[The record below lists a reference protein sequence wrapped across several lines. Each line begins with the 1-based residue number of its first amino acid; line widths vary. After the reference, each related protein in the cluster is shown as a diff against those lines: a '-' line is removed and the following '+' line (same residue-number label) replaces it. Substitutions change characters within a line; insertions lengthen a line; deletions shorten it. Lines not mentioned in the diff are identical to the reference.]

1 MRIKLL
7 LSFIVLFATGV
18 FAYSPSASA
27 ATLFIAPPSAEV
39 GAGDKLTLDIKID
52 SEGVGLNAAQAV
64 IRFPNDILEATG
76 LDKTGSA
83 FSFWLEE
90 PNFSNADGVISFIGG
105 IPYGVTGGSIQVLKV
120 TFTAKG
126 TGSGSFAVSDA
137 AVAASDGSGTNILS
151 KTVSA
156 SFTVVPKKVVP
167 PIPPAVPPPAEV
179 VPPPVEIVRKPVP
192 TGKLPVK
199 PTLKIQLY
207 PDETRWYNLTS
218 VFNVAWELPL
228 DVTGVTTALNNQPN
242 YVPPKKSEGLFE
254 NKAFPSLS
262 DGVRYLHIH
271 FQNNVG
277 WGTAA
282 HYRLAVD
289 TQPPL
294 PFDVSVIEGESS
306 DSPTPTLQFGT
317 NDALSGLKEYQI
329 RIGDGDLI
337 KIPAADY
344 TGSFTLP
351 LLAPGKRQVTV
362 KAVDN
367 AENGI
372 EDSITLET
380 LPIASP
386 VITFV
391 TQELF
396 SDEQRG
402 LNVKGISLPGA
413 KVFLKLYMEEALI
426 AEDAAVTGDFGNWEF
441 TFDQPLRNGDYRV
454 TAQSQ
459 DTRGALSL
467 VVDSPPIKV
476 KSKPIIQ
483 IGPLQLGRGGAI
495 GLLLFVL
502 FTGFG
507 GGVWFYKKRQKK
519 LALRVSFT
527 EAEIT
532 KMFQLLKAD
541 VERLLKARE
550 TPTTGNDVYAIQ
562 SLRENIEK
570 MEKYIKKGVEK
581 IKK

>member
-7 LSFIVLFATGV
+7 LSFIVLFAIGV
-18 FAYSPSASA
+18 FTHSPAASA
-27 ATLFIAPPSAEV
+27 ATLFIAPPSSEV
-39 GAGDKLTLDIKID
+39 GVGDKLTLDIKID
-52 SEGVGLNAAQAV
+52 SEGVGINAAQAV
-64 IRFPNDILEATG
+64 IRFPKDIFEAVS

-83 FSFWLEE
+83 LSFWLEE
-90 PNFSNADGVISFIGG
+90 PNFSNADGIISFIGG
-105 IPYGVTGGSIQVLKV
+105 IPYGVTGGSIQVLKI

-126 TGSGSFAVSDA
+126 TGSGTFGVSDA
-137 AVAASDGSGTNILS
+137 AVTASDGSGTNVLS
-151 KTVSA
+151 KTVDA
-156 SFTVVPKKVVP
+156 SFAVVPKK
-167 PIPPAVPPPAEV
+167 AVPPTPVPAPAEV
-179 VPPPVEIVRKPVP
+179 IPPPVEIVRKPVP

-199 PTLKIQLY
+199 PALKIQLY

-218 VFNVAWELPL
+218 VFSVEWSLPL
-228 DVTGVTTALNNQPN
+228 DVTGIRTALNNQPN
-242 YVPPKKSEGLFE
+242 YVPPQKSEGLFDS
-254 NKAFPSLS
+254 KAFPILS
-262 DGVRYLHIH
+262 DGAQYLHVR
-271 FQNNVG
+271 FQNDVG
-277 WGTAA
+277 WGPSV

-294 PFDVSVIEGESS
+294 GFDVSVIEGETS
-306 DSPTPTLQFGT
+306 DSPIPTLQFGT

-372 EDSITLET
+372 EDSITIET

-396 SDEQRG
+396 SEETRG
-402 LNVKGISLPGA
+402 LNVKGTSLPDI
-413 KVFLKLYMEEALI
+413 KILFQLYAGEALI
-426 AEDAAVTGDFGNWEF
+426 AEGATSSDEMGNWEF
-441 TFDQPLRNGDYRV
+441 TFDQPLRNGDYMV
-454 TAQSQ
+454 TAQSR

-507 GGVWFYKKRQKK
+507 GGVWFYRKWQKK

-532 KMFQLLKAD
+532 KMFQLLRAD

-550 TPTTGNDVYAIQ
+550 TPTVGNDIYAIQ
-562 SLRENIEK
+562 SLQENIEK

>member
-18 FAYSPSASA
+18 FAYSPAASA
-27 ATLFIAPPSAEV
+27 ATLFISPPSAEV
-39 GAGDKLTLDIKID
+39 GTGDKLTLDIKID

-126 TGSGSFAVSDA
+126 TGSGSLTVSDA
-137 AVAASDGSGTNILS
+137 AVTASDGSGTNILS

-156 SFTVVPKKVVP
+156 SFMVVPKKVVP
-167 PIPPAVPPPAEV
+167 PTPVPAPVEV

-199 PTLKIQLY
+199 PALNIQLY

-228 DVTGVTTALNNQPN
+228 DVTGITTALNNQPN

-254 NKAFPSLS
+254 NKAFPSLA
-262 DGVRYLHIH
+262 DGVQYLHVH

-277 WGTAA
+277 WGPAA

-294 PFDVSVIEGESS
+294 PFDISAIEGESS

-329 RIGDGDLI
+329 RIGDGELI
-337 KIPAADY
+337 KVSAADY
-344 TGSFTLP
+344 TGTYALP
-351 LLAPGKRQVTV
+351 ILTPGKRQVIV

-372 EDSITLET
+372 EDSITIET

-386 VITFV
+386 IITFV

-396 SDEQRG
+396 SEETRG
-402 LNVKGISLPGA
+402 LNVKGTSLPDI
-413 KVFLKLYMEEALI
+413 KILFQLYTGEALI
-426 AEDAAVTGDFGNWEF
+426 AEGATSGDEMGNWEF
-441 TFDQPLRNGDYRV
+441 TFDQPLRNGDYKV
-454 TAQSQ
+454 TAQSR
-459 DTRGALSL
+459 DARGALSL
-467 VVDSPPIKV
+467 VVDSPSIKV

-502 FTGFG
+502 LAGFG

-519 LALRVSFT
+519 LALRVSFA

-532 KMFQLLKAD
+532 KIFQLLKAD
-541 VERLLKARE
+541 AERLLKARE
-550 TPTTGNDVYAIQ
+550 TPTAGNDVYAIQ
-562 SLRENIEK
+562 RLQENIQK
-570 MEKYIKKGVEK
+570 MENYIKKGVEK

>member
-18 FAYSPSASA
+18 FAYSPAASA
-27 ATLFIAPPSAEV
+27 ATLFISPPSAEV
-39 GAGDKLTLDIKID
+39 GTGDKLTLDIKID

-126 TGSGSFAVSDA
+126 TGSGSLTVSDA
-137 AVAASDGSGTNILS
+137 AVTASDGSGTNILS

-156 SFTVVPKKVVP
+156 SFMVVPKKVVP
-167 PIPPAVPPPAEV
+167 PTPVPAPVEV

-199 PTLKIQLY
+199 PALNIQLY

-228 DVTGVTTALNNQPN
+228 DVTGITTALNNQPN

-254 NKAFPSLS
+254 NKAFPSLA
-262 DGVRYLHIH
+262 DGVQYLHVH

-277 WGTAA
+277 WGPAA

-294 PFDVSVIEGESS
+294 PFDISVIEGESS

-329 RIGDGDLI
+329 RIGDGELI
-337 KIPAADY
+337 KVSAADY
-344 TGSFTLP
+344 TGIYALP
-351 LLAPGKRQVTV
+351 ILTPGKRQVIV

-372 EDSITLET
+372 EDSITIET

-386 VITFV
+386 IITFV

-396 SDEQRG
+396 SEETRG
-402 LNVKGISLPGA
+402 LNVKGTSLPDI
-413 KVFLKLYMEEALI
+413 KILFQLYTGEALI
-426 AEDAAVTGDFGNWEF
+426 AEGATSGDEMGNWEF
-441 TFDQPLRNGDYRV
+441 TFDQPLRNGDYKV
-454 TAQSQ
+454 TAQSR
-459 DTRGALSL
+459 DARGALSL
-467 VVDSPPIKV
+467 VVDSPSIKV

-502 FTGFG
+502 LAGFG

-519 LALRVSFT
+519 LALRVSFA

-532 KMFQLLKAD
+532 KIFQLLKAD
-541 VERLLKARE
+541 AERLLKARE
-550 TPTTGNDVYAIQ
+550 TPTAGNDVYAIQ
-562 SLRENIEK
+562 RLQENIQK
-570 MEKYIKKGVEK
+570 MENYIKKGVEK

>member
-18 FAYSPSASA
+18 FAYSPAASA
-27 ATLFIAPPSAEV
+27 ATLFISPPSAEV
-39 GAGDKLTLDIKID
+39 GTGDKLTLDIKID

-126 TGSGSFAVSDA
+126 TGSGSLTVSDA
-137 AVAASDGSGTNILS
+137 AVTASDGSGTNILS

-167 PIPPAVPPPAEV
+167 PTPVPAPVEV

-199 PTLKIQLY
+199 PALNIQLY

-228 DVTGVTTALNNQPN
+228 DVTGITTALNNQPN

-254 NKAFPSLS
+254 NKAFPSLA
-262 DGVRYLHIH
+262 DGVQYLHVH

-277 WGTAA
+277 WGPAA

-294 PFDVSVIEGESS
+294 PFDISAIEGESS

-329 RIGDGDLI
+329 RIGDGELI
-337 KIPAADY
+337 KVSAADY
-344 TGSFTLP
+344 TGIYALP
-351 LLAPGKRQVTV
+351 ILTPGKRQVIV

-372 EDSITLET
+372 EDSITIET

-386 VITFV
+386 IITFV

-396 SDEQRG
+396 SEETRG
-402 LNVKGISLPGA
+402 LNVKGTSLPDI
-413 KVFLKLYMEEALI
+413 KILFQLYTGEALI
-426 AEDAAVTGDFGNWEF
+426 AEGATSGDEMGNWEF
-441 TFDQPLRNGDYRV
+441 TFDQPLRNGDYKV
-454 TAQSQ
+454 TAQSR
-459 DTRGALSL
+459 DARGALSL
-467 VVDSPPIKV
+467 VVDSPSIKV

-502 FTGFG
+502 LAGFG

-519 LALRVSFT
+519 LALRVSFA

-532 KMFQLLKAD
+532 KIFQLLKAD
-541 VERLLKARE
+541 AERLLKARE
-550 TPTTGNDVYAIQ
+550 TPTAGNDVYAIQ
-562 SLRENIEK
+562 RLQENIQK
-570 MEKYIKKGVEK
+570 MENYIKKGVEK

>member
-18 FAYSPSASA
+18 FAYSPAASA
-27 ATLFIAPPSAEV
+27 ATLFISPPSVEV
-39 GAGDKLTLDIKID
+39 GTGDKLTLDIKID

-126 TGSGSFAVSDA
+126 TGSGSLTVSDA
-137 AVAASDGSGTNILS
+137 AVTASDGSGTNILS

-156 SFTVVPKKVVP
+156 SFMVVPKKVVP
-167 PIPPAVPPPAEV
+167 PTPVPAPVEV

-199 PTLKIQLY
+199 PALNIQLY

-228 DVTGVTTALNNQPN
+228 DVTGITTALNNQPN

-254 NKAFPSLS
+254 NKAFPSLA
-262 DGVRYLHIH
+262 DGVQYLHVH

-277 WGTAA
+277 WGPAA

-294 PFDVSVIEGESS
+294 PFDISAIEGESS

-329 RIGDGDLI
+329 RIGDGELI
-337 KIPAADY
+337 KVSAADY
-344 TGSFTLP
+344 TGTYALP
-351 LLAPGKRQVTV
+351 ILTPGKRQVIV

-372 EDSITLET
+372 EDSITIET

-386 VITFV
+386 IITFV

-396 SDEQRG
+396 SEETRG
-402 LNVKGISLPGA
+402 LNVKGTSLPDI
-413 KVFLKLYMEEALI
+413 KILFQLYTGEALI
-426 AEDAAVTGDFGNWEF
+426 AEGATSGDEMGNWEF
-441 TFDQPLRNGDYRV
+441 TFDQPLRNGDYKV
-454 TAQSQ
+454 TAQSR
-459 DTRGALSL
+459 DARGALSL
-467 VVDSPPIKV
+467 VVDSPSIKV

-502 FTGFG
+502 LAGFG

-519 LALRVSFT
+519 LALRVSFA

-532 KMFQLLKAD
+532 KIFQLLKAD
-541 VERLLKARE
+541 AERLLKARE
-550 TPTTGNDVYAIQ
+550 TPTAGNDVYAIQ
-562 SLRENIEK
+562 RLQENIQK
-570 MEKYIKKGVEK
+570 MENYIKKGVEK

>member
-18 FAYSPSASA
+18 FAYSPAASA
-27 ATLFIAPPSAEV
+27 ATLFISPPSAEV
-39 GAGDKLTLDIKID
+39 GTGDKLTLDIKID

-126 TGSGSFAVSDA
+126 TGSGSLTVSDA
-137 AVAASDGSGTNILS
+137 AVTASDGSGTNILS

-156 SFTVVPKKVVP
+156 SFMVVPKKVVP
-167 PIPPAVPPPAEV
+167 PTPVPAPVEV

-199 PTLKIQLY
+199 PALNIQLY

-228 DVTGVTTALNNQPN
+228 DVTGITTALNNQPN

-254 NKAFPSLS
+254 NKAFPSLA
-262 DGVRYLHIH
+262 DGVQYLHVH

-277 WGTAA
+277 WGPAA

-294 PFDVSVIEGESS
+294 PFDISAIEGESS

-329 RIGDGDLI
+329 RIGDGELI
-337 KIPAADY
+337 KVSAADY
-344 TGSFTLP
+344 TGIYALP
-351 LLAPGKRQVTV
+351 ILTPGKRQVIV

-372 EDSITLET
+372 EDSITIET

-386 VITFV
+386 IITFV

-396 SDEQRG
+396 SEETRG
-402 LNVKGISLPGA
+402 LNVKGTSLPDI
-413 KVFLKLYMEEALI
+413 KILFQLYTGEALI
-426 AEDAAVTGDFGNWEF
+426 AEGATSSDEMGNWEF
-441 TFDQPLRNGDYRV
+441 TFDQPLRNGDYKV
-454 TAQSQ
+454 TAQSR
-459 DTRGALSL
+459 DARGALSL
-467 VVDSPPIKV
+467 VVDSPSIKV

-502 FTGFG
+502 LAGFG

-519 LALRVSFT
+519 LALRVSFA

-532 KMFQLLKAD
+532 KIFQLLKAD
-541 VERLLKARE
+541 AERLLKARE
-550 TPTTGNDVYAIQ
+550 TPTAGNDVYAIQ
-562 SLRENIEK
+562 RLQENIQK
-570 MEKYIKKGVEK
+570 MENYIKKGVEK

>member
-7 LSFIVLFATGV
+7 LSFIVLFATGG
-18 FAYSPSASA
+18 FAYSPAASA
-27 ATLFIAPPSAEV
+27 ATLFISPPSVEV
-39 GAGDKLTLDIKID
+39 GTGDKLTLDIKID

-126 TGSGSFAVSDA
+126 TGSGSLTVSDA
-137 AVAASDGSGTNILS
+137 AVTASDGSGTNILS

-156 SFTVVPKKVVP
+156 SFMVVPKKVVP
-167 PIPPAVPPPAEV
+167 PTPVPAPVEV

-199 PTLKIQLY
+199 PALKIQLY

-228 DVTGVTTALNNQPN
+228 DVTGITTALNNQPN

-254 NKAFPSLS
+254 KKAFPSLA
-262 DGVRYLHIH
+262 DGVQYLHVH

-277 WGTAA
+277 WGPAA

-294 PFDVSVIEGESS
+294 PFDISAIEGESS

-329 RIGDGDLI
+329 RIGDGELI
-337 KIPAADY
+337 KVSAADY
-344 TGSFTLP
+344 TGTYALP
-351 LLAPGKRQVTV
+351 ILTPGKRQVIV

-372 EDSITLET
+372 EDSITIET

-386 VITFV
+386 IITFV

-396 SDEQRG
+396 SEETRG
-402 LNVKGISLPGA
+402 LNVKGTSLPDI
-413 KVFLKLYMEEALI
+413 KILFQLYTGEALI
-426 AEDAAVTGDFGNWEF
+426 AEGATSGDEMGNWEF
-441 TFDQPLRNGDYRV
+441 TFDQPLRNGDYKV
-454 TAQSQ
+454 TAQSR
-459 DTRGALSL
+459 DARGALSL
-467 VVDSPPIKV
+467 VVDSPSIKV

-502 FTGFG
+502 LAGFG

-519 LALRVSFT
+519 LALRVSFA

-532 KMFQLLKAD
+532 KIFQLLKAD
-541 VERLLKARE
+541 AERLLKARE
-550 TPTTGNDVYAIQ
+550 TPTAGNDVYAIQ
-562 SLRENIEK
+562 RLQENIQK
-570 MEKYIKKGVEK
+570 MENYIKKGVEK

>member
-18 FAYSPSASA
+18 FAYSPAASA
-27 ATLFIAPPSAEV
+27 ATLFISPPSAEV
-39 GAGDKLTLDIKID
+39 GTGDKLTLDIKID

-126 TGSGSFAVSDA
+126 TGSGSLTVSDA
-137 AVAASDGSGTNILS
+137 AVTASDGSGTNILS

-167 PIPPAVPPPAEV
+167 PTPVPAPVEV

-199 PTLKIQLY
+199 PALKIQLY

-254 NKAFPSLS
+254 NKAFPSLA
-262 DGVRYLHIH
+262 DGVQYLHVH

-277 WGTAA
+277 WGPAA

-294 PFDVSVIEGESS
+294 PFDISAIEGESS

-329 RIGDGDLI
+329 RIGDGELI
-337 KIPAADY
+337 KVSAADY
-344 TGSFTLP
+344 TGTYALP
-351 LLAPGKRQVTV
+351 ILTPGKRQVIV

-372 EDSITLET
+372 EDSITIET

-396 SDEQRG
+396 SEETRG
-402 LNVKGISLPGA
+402 LNVKGTSLPDI
-413 KVFLKLYMEEALI
+413 KILFQLYTGEALI
-426 AEDAAVTGDFGNWEF
+426 AEGATSSDEMGNWEF
-441 TFDQPLRNGDYRV
+441 TFDQPLRNGDYKV
-454 TAQSQ
+454 TAQSR
-459 DTRGALSL
+459 DARGALSL
-467 VVDSPPIKV
+467 VVDSPSIKV

-502 FTGFG
+502 LAGFG

-519 LALRVSFT
+519 LALRVSFA

-532 KMFQLLKAD
+532 KIFQLLKAD
-541 VERLLKARE
+541 AERLLKARE
-550 TPTTGNDVYAIQ
+550 TPTAGNDVYAIQ
-562 SLRENIEK
+562 RLQENIQK
-570 MEKYIKKGVEK
+570 MENYIKKGVEK

>member
-7 LSFIVLFATGV
+7 LSFIVLLAIGV
-18 FAYSPSASA
+18 FAYSPAASA

-39 GAGDKLTLDIKID
+39 GVGEKLTLDVKID

-64 IRFPNDILEATG
+64 VRFPKDILEAVS

-90 PNFSNADGVISFIGG
+90 PTFSNTDGVISFIGG
-105 IPYGVTGGSIQVLKV
+105 IPYGVTGGSIQVLKI

-126 TGSGSFAVSDA
+126 TGSGSFTISDA
-137 AVAASDGSGTNILS
+137 AVTASDGSGTNILS

-167 PIPPAVPPPAEV
+167 PAPAVPPPPEV

-199 PTLKIQLY
+199 PELKIQLY
-207 PDETRWYNLTS
+207 PDESRWYNLTS

-254 NKAFPSLS
+254 NKAFPSLA
-262 DGVRYLHIH
+262 DGVQYLHVH

-277 WGTAA
+277 WGPAA

-294 PFDVSVIEGESS
+294 PFDISVIEGESS

-329 RIGDGDLI
+329 RIGDGELI
-337 KIPAADY
+337 KVPAADFTGTY
-344 TGSFTLP
+344 TMP
-351 LLAPGKRQVTV
+351 LLTPGKRQVIV

-372 EDSITLET
+372 EDSITIET

-396 SDEQRG
+396 AEEQRG
-402 LNVKGISLPGA
+402 LNVKGTSLPDI
-413 KVFLKLYMEEALI
+413 KILLQLYTGEALI
-426 AEDAAVTGDFGNWEF
+426 AEGATVSDEMGNWEF
-441 TFDQPLRNGDYRV
+441 TFDQPLRNGDYMV
-454 TAQSQ
+454 TAQGR
-459 DTRGALSL
+459 DARGALSL
-467 VVDSPPIKV
+467 IVDSPSIKV

-483 IGPLQLGRGGAI
+483 IGPLQLGKVGAI
-495 GLLLFVL
+495 VFLLFVL
-502 FTGFG
+502 FAGFG
-507 GGVWFYKKRQKK
+507 GGVWFYRRWQEK

-527 EAEIT
+527 EAEIS
-532 KMFQLLKAD
+532 KMFQLLRAD
-541 VERLLKARE
+541 VERILKARE
-550 TPTTGNDVYAIQ
+550 TETPGNDIYAIQ
-562 SLRENIEK
+562 SLKENIEK
-570 MEKYIKKGVEK
+570 MEKYIKKGVQK

>member
-18 FAYSPSASA
+18 FAYSPAASA
-27 ATLFIAPPSAEV
+27 ATLFISPPSAEV
-39 GAGDKLTLDIKID
+39 GTGDKLTLDIKID

-126 TGSGSFAVSDA
+126 TGSGSLTVSDA
-137 AVAASDGSGTNILS
+137 AVTASDGSGTNILS

-156 SFTVVPKKVVP
+156 SFMVVPKKVVP
-167 PIPPAVPPPAEV
+167 PTPVPAPVEV

-199 PTLKIQLY
+199 PALNIQLY

-254 NKAFPSLS
+254 NKAFPSLA
-262 DGVRYLHIH
+262 DGVQYLHVH

-277 WGTAA
+277 WGPAA

-294 PFDVSVIEGESS
+294 PFDISAIEGESS

-329 RIGDGDLI
+329 RIGDGELI
-337 KIPAADY
+337 KVSAADY
-344 TGSFTLP
+344 TGTYALP
-351 LLAPGKRQVTV
+351 ILTPGKRQVIV

-372 EDSITLET
+372 EDSITIET

-386 VITFV
+386 IITFV

-396 SDEQRG
+396 SEETRG
-402 LNVKGISLPGA
+402 LNVKGTSLPDI
-413 KVFLKLYMEEALI
+413 KILFQLYTGEALI
-426 AEDAAVTGDFGNWEF
+426 AEGATSGDEMGNWEF
-441 TFDQPLRNGDYRV
+441 TFDQPLRNGDYKV
-454 TAQSQ
+454 TAQSR
-459 DTRGALSL
+459 DARGALSL
-467 VVDSPPIKV
+467 VVDSPSIKV

-502 FTGFG
+502 LAGFG

-519 LALRVSFT
+519 LALRVSFA

-532 KMFQLLKAD
+532 KIFQLLKAD
-541 VERLLKARE
+541 AERLLKARE
-550 TPTTGNDVYAIQ
+550 TPTAGNDVYAIQ
-562 SLRENIEK
+562 RLQENIQK
-570 MEKYIKKGVEK
+570 MENYIKKGVEK

>member
-18 FAYSPSASA
+18 FAYSPAASA
-27 ATLFIAPPSAEV
+27 ATLFISPPSAEV
-39 GAGDKLTLDIKID
+39 GTGDKLTLDIKID

-126 TGSGSFAVSDA
+126 TGSGSLTVSDA
-137 AVAASDGSGTNILS
+137 AVTASDGSGTNILS

-167 PIPPAVPPPAEV
+167 PTPVPAPVEV

-199 PTLKIQLY
+199 PALNIQLY

-254 NKAFPSLS
+254 NKAFPSLA
-262 DGVRYLHIH
+262 DGVQYLHVH

-277 WGTAA
+277 WGPAA

-294 PFDVSVIEGESS
+294 PFDISAIEGESS

-329 RIGDGDLI
+329 RIGDGELI
-337 KIPAADY
+337 KVSAADY
-344 TGSFTLP
+344 TGTYALP
-351 LLAPGKRQVTV
+351 ILTPGKRQVIV

-372 EDSITLET
+372 EDSITIET

-386 VITFV
+386 IITFV

-396 SDEQRG
+396 SEETRG
-402 LNVKGISLPGA
+402 LNVKGTSLPDI
-413 KVFLKLYMEEALI
+413 KILFQLYTGEALI
-426 AEDAAVTGDFGNWEF
+426 AEGATSGDEMGNWEF
-441 TFDQPLRNGDYRV
+441 TFDQPLRNGDYKV
-454 TAQSQ
+454 TAQSR
-459 DTRGALSL
+459 DARGALSL
-467 VVDSPPIKV
+467 VVDSPSIKV

-502 FTGFG
+502 LAGFG

-519 LALRVSFT
+519 LALRVSFA

-532 KMFQLLKAD
+532 KIFQLLKAD
-541 VERLLKARE
+541 AERLLKARE
-550 TPTTGNDVYAIQ
+550 TPTAGNDVYAIQ
-562 SLRENIEK
+562 RLQENIQK
-570 MEKYIKKGVEK
+570 MENYIKKGVEK

>member
-18 FAYSPSASA
+18 FAYSPAASA
-27 ATLFIAPPSAEV
+27 ATLFISPPSVEV
-39 GAGDKLTLDIKID
+39 GTGDKLTLDIKID

-126 TGSGSFAVSDA
+126 TGSGSLTVSDA
-137 AVAASDGSGTNILS
+137 AVTASDGSGTNILS

-156 SFTVVPKKVVP
+156 SFMVVPKKVVP
-167 PIPPAVPPPAEV
+167 PTPVPAPVEV

-199 PTLKIQLY
+199 PALNIQLY

-228 DVTGVTTALNNQPN
+228 DVTGITTALNNQPN

-254 NKAFPSLS
+254 NKAFPSLA
-262 DGVRYLHIH
+262 DGVQYLHVH

-277 WGTAA
+277 WGPAA

-294 PFDVSVIEGESS
+294 PFDISAIEGESS

-329 RIGDGDLI
+329 RIGDGELI
-337 KIPAADY
+337 KVSAADY
-344 TGSFTLP
+344 TGIYALP
-351 LLAPGKRQVTV
+351 ILTPGKRQVIV

-372 EDSITLET
+372 EDSITIET

-386 VITFV
+386 IITFV

-396 SDEQRG
+396 SEETRG
-402 LNVKGISLPGA
+402 LNVKGTSLPDI
-413 KVFLKLYMEEALI
+413 KILFQLYTGEALI
-426 AEDAAVTGDFGNWEF
+426 AEGATSSDEMGNWEF
-441 TFDQPLRNGDYRV
+441 TFDQPLRNGDYKV
-454 TAQSQ
+454 TAQSR
-459 DTRGALSL
+459 DARGALSL
-467 VVDSPPIKV
+467 VVDSPSIKV

-502 FTGFG
+502 LAGFG

-519 LALRVSFT
+519 LALRVSFA

-532 KMFQLLKAD
+532 KIFQLLKAD
-541 VERLLKARE
+541 AERLLKARE
-550 TPTTGNDVYAIQ
+550 TPTAGNDVYAIQ
-562 SLRENIEK
+562 RLQENIQK
-570 MEKYIKKGVEK
+570 MENYIKKGVEK

>member
-18 FAYSPSASA
+18 FAYSPAASA
-27 ATLFIAPPSAEV
+27 ATLFISPPSAEV
-39 GAGDKLTLDIKID
+39 GTGDKLTLDIKID

-126 TGSGSFAVSDA
+126 TGSGSLTVSDA
-137 AVAASDGSGTNILS
+137 AVTASDGSGTNILS

-156 SFTVVPKKVVP
+156 SFMVVPKKVVP
-167 PIPPAVPPPAEV
+167 PTPVPAPVEV

-199 PTLKIQLY
+199 PALNIQLY

-228 DVTGVTTALNNQPN
+228 DVTGITTALNNQPN

-254 NKAFPSLS
+254 NKAFPSLA
-262 DGVRYLHIH
+262 DGVQYLHVH

-277 WGTAA
+277 WGPAA

-294 PFDVSVIEGESS
+294 PFDISVIEGESS

-329 RIGDGDLI
+329 RIGDGELI
-337 KIPAADY
+337 KVSAADY
-344 TGSFTLP
+344 TGTYALP
-351 LLAPGKRQVTV
+351 ILTPGKRQVIV

-372 EDSITLET
+372 EDSITIET

-396 SDEQRG
+396 SEETRG
-402 LNVKGISLPGA
+402 LNVKGTSLPDI
-413 KVFLKLYMEEALI
+413 KILFQLYTGEALI
-426 AEDAAVTGDFGNWEF
+426 AEGATSGDEMGNWEF
-441 TFDQPLRNGDYRV
+441 TFDQPLRNGDYKV
-454 TAQSQ
+454 TAQSR
-459 DTRGALSL
+459 DARGALSL
-467 VVDSPPIKV
+467 VVDSPSIKV

-502 FTGFG
+502 LAGFG

-519 LALRVSFT
+519 LALRVSFA

-532 KMFQLLKAD
+532 KIFQLLKAD
-541 VERLLKARE
+541 AERLLKARE
-550 TPTTGNDVYAIQ
+550 TPTAGNDVYAIQ
-562 SLRENIEK
+562 RLQENIQK
-570 MEKYIKKGVEK
+570 MENYIKKGVEK

>member
-18 FAYSPSASA
+18 FAYSPAASA
-27 ATLFIAPPSAEV
+27 ATLFISPPSVEV
-39 GAGDKLTLDIKID
+39 GTGDKLTLDIKID

-126 TGSGSFAVSDA
+126 TGSGSLTVSDA

-167 PIPPAVPPPAEV
+167 PTPVPAPVEV

-199 PTLKIQLY
+199 PALKIQLY

-228 DVTGVTTALNNQPN
+228 DVTGITTALNNQPN

-254 NKAFPSLS
+254 ISA
-262 DGVRYLHIH
+262 
-271 FQNNVG
+271 
-277 WGTAA
+277 
-282 HYRLAVD
+282 
-289 TQPPL
+289 
-294 PFDVSVIEGESS
+294 IEGESS

-329 RIGDGDLI
+329 RIGDGELI
-337 KIPAADY
+337 KVSAADY
-344 TGSFTLP
+344 TGIYALP
-351 LLAPGKRQVTV
+351 ILTPGKRQVIV

-372 EDSITLET
+372 EDSITIET

-396 SDEQRG
+396 SEETRG
-402 LNVKGISLPGA
+402 LNVKGTSLPDI
-413 KVFLKLYMEEALI
+413 KILFQLYAGEALI
-426 AEDAAVTGDFGNWEF
+426 AEGATSGDEMGNWEF
-441 TFDQPLRNGDYRV
+441 TFDQPLRNGDYKV
-454 TAQSQ
+454 TAQSL
-459 DTRGALSL
+459 DARGALSL
-467 VVDSPPIKV
+467 AVDSPSIKV

-502 FTGFG
+502 LAGFG

-519 LALRVSFT
+519 LALRVSFA

-532 KMFQLLKAD
+532 KIFQLLKAD
-541 VERLLKARE
+541 AERLLKARE
-550 TPTTGNDVYAIQ
+550 TPTAGNDVYAIQ
-562 SLRENIEK
+562 RLQENIQK
-570 MEKYIKKGVEK
+570 MENYIKKVVEK

>member
-18 FAYSPSASA
+18 FAYSPAASA
-27 ATLFIAPPSAEV
+27 ATLFISPPSAEV
-39 GAGDKLTLDIKID
+39 GTGDKLTLDIKID

-126 TGSGSFAVSDA
+126 TGSGSLTVSDA
-137 AVAASDGSGTNILS
+137 AVTASDGSGTNILS

-156 SFTVVPKKVVP
+156 SFMVVPKKVVP
-167 PIPPAVPPPAEV
+167 PTPVPAPVEV

-199 PTLKIQLY
+199 PALNIQLY

-228 DVTGVTTALNNQPN
+228 DVTGITTALNNQPN

-254 NKAFPSLS
+254 NKAFPSLA
-262 DGVRYLHIH
+262 DGVQYLHVH

-277 WGTAA
+277 WGPAA

-294 PFDVSVIEGESS
+294 PFDISAIEGESS

-329 RIGDGDLI
+329 RIGDGELI
-337 KIPAADY
+337 KVSAADY
-344 TGSFTLP
+344 TGIYALP
-351 LLAPGKRQVTV
+351 ILTPGKRQVIV

-372 EDSITLET
+372 EDSITIET

-386 VITFV
+386 IITFV

-396 SDEQRG
+396 SEETRG
-402 LNVKGISLPGA
+402 LNVKGTSLPDI
-413 KVFLKLYMEEALI
+413 KILFQLYTGEALI
-426 AEDAAVTGDFGNWEF
+426 AEGATSGDEMGNWEF
-441 TFDQPLRNGDYRV
+441 TFDQPLRNGDYKV
-454 TAQSQ
+454 TAQSR
-459 DTRGALSL
+459 DARGALSL
-467 VVDSPPIKV
+467 VVDSPSIKV

-502 FTGFG
+502 LAGFG

-519 LALRVSFT
+519 LALRVSFA

-532 KMFQLLKAD
+532 KIFQLLKAD
-541 VERLLKARE
+541 AERLLKARE
-550 TPTTGNDVYAIQ
+550 TPTAGNDVYAIQ
-562 SLRENIEK
+562 RLQENIQK
-570 MEKYIKKGVEK
+570 MENYIKKGVEK

>member
-18 FAYSPSASA
+18 FAYSPAASA
-27 ATLFIAPPSAEV
+27 ATLFISPPSVEV
-39 GAGDKLTLDIKID
+39 GTGDKLTLDIKID

-126 TGSGSFAVSDA
+126 TGSGSLTVSDA
-137 AVAASDGSGTNILS
+137 AVTASDGSGTNILS

-156 SFTVVPKKVVP
+156 SFMVVPKKVVP
-167 PIPPAVPPPAEV
+167 PTPVPAPVEV

-199 PTLKIQLY
+199 PALNIQLY

-228 DVTGVTTALNNQPN
+228 DVTGITTALNNQPN

-254 NKAFPSLS
+254 NKAFPSLA
-262 DGVRYLHIH
+262 DGVQYLHVH

-277 WGTAA
+277 WGPAA

-294 PFDVSVIEGESS
+294 PFDISAIEGESS

-329 RIGDGDLI
+329 RIGDGELI
-337 KIPAADY
+337 KVSAADY
-344 TGSFTLP
+344 TGIYALP
-351 LLAPGKRQVTV
+351 ILTPGKRQVIV

-372 EDSITLET
+372 EDSITIET

-386 VITFV
+386 IITFV

-396 SDEQRG
+396 SEETRG
-402 LNVKGISLPGA
+402 LNVKGTSLPDI
-413 KVFLKLYMEEALI
+413 KILFQLYTGEALI
-426 AEDAAVTGDFGNWEF
+426 AEGATSGDEMGNWEF
-441 TFDQPLRNGDYRV
+441 TFDQPLRNGDYKV
-454 TAQSQ
+454 TAQSR
-459 DTRGALSL
+459 DARGALSL
-467 VVDSPPIKV
+467 VVDSPSIKV

-502 FTGFG
+502 LAGFG

-519 LALRVSFT
+519 LALRVSFA

-532 KMFQLLKAD
+532 KIFQLLKAD
-541 VERLLKARE
+541 AERLLKARE
-550 TPTTGNDVYAIQ
+550 TPTAGNDVYAIQ
-562 SLRENIEK
+562 RLQENIQK
-570 MEKYIKKGVEK
+570 MENYIKKGVEK

>member
-18 FAYSPSASA
+18 FAYSPAASA
-27 ATLFIAPPSAEV
+27 ATLFISPPSAEV
-39 GAGDKLTLDIKID
+39 GTGDKLTLDIKID

-126 TGSGSFAVSDA
+126 TGSGSLTVSDA
-137 AVAASDGSGTNILS
+137 AVTASDGSGTNILS

-167 PIPPAVPPPAEV
+167 PTPVPAPVEV

-199 PTLKIQLY
+199 PALNIQLY

-228 DVTGVTTALNNQPN
+228 DVTGITTALNNQPN

-254 NKAFPSLS
+254 NKAFPSLA
-262 DGVRYLHIH
+262 DGVQYLHVH

-277 WGTAA
+277 WGQAA

-294 PFDVSVIEGESS
+294 PFDISVIEGESS

-329 RIGDGDLI
+329 RIGDGELI
-337 KIPAADY
+337 KVSAADY
-344 TGSFTLP
+344 TGTYALP
-351 LLAPGKRQVTV
+351 ILTPGKRQVIV

-372 EDSITLET
+372 EDSITIET

-396 SDEQRG
+396 SEETRG
-402 LNVKGISLPGA
+402 LNVKGTSLPDI
-413 KVFLKLYMEEALI
+413 KILFQLYTGEALI
-426 AEDAAVTGDFGNWEF
+426 AEGATGSDEMGNWEF
-441 TFDQPLRNGDYRV
+441 TFDQPLRNGDYKV
-454 TAQSQ
+454 TAQSR
-459 DTRGALSL
+459 DARGALSL
-467 VVDSPPIKV
+467 VVDSPSIKV

-502 FTGFG
+502 LAGFG

-519 LALRVSFT
+519 LALRVSFA

-532 KMFQLLKAD
+532 KIFQLLKAD
-541 VERLLKARE
+541 AERLLKARE
-550 TPTTGNDVYAIQ
+550 TPTAGNDVYAIQ
-562 SLRENIEK
+562 RLQENIQK
-570 MEKYIKKGVEK
+570 MENYIKKGVEK

>member
-18 FAYSPSASA
+18 FAYSPAASA
-27 ATLFIAPPSAEV
+27 ATLFISPPSAEV
-39 GAGDKLTLDIKID
+39 GTGDKLTLDIKID

-126 TGSGSFAVSDA
+126 TGSGSLTVSDA
-137 AVAASDGSGTNILS
+137 AVTASDGSGTNILS

-156 SFTVVPKKVVP
+156 SFMVVPKKVVP
-167 PIPPAVPPPAEV
+167 PTPVPAPVEV

-199 PTLKIQLY
+199 PALNIQLY

-228 DVTGVTTALNNQPN
+228 DVTGITTALNNQPN

-254 NKAFPSLS
+254 NKAFPSLA
-262 DGVRYLHIH
+262 DGVQYLHVH

-277 WGTAA
+277 WGPAA

-294 PFDVSVIEGESS
+294 PFDISAIEGESS

-329 RIGDGDLI
+329 RIGDGELI
-337 KIPAADY
+337 KVSAADY
-344 TGSFTLP
+344 TGIYALP
-351 LLAPGKRQVTV
+351 ILTPGKRQVIV

-372 EDSITLET
+372 EDSITIET

-386 VITFV
+386 IITFV

-396 SDEQRG
+396 SEETRG
-402 LNVKGISLPGA
+402 LNVKGTSLPDI
-413 KVFLKLYMEEALI
+413 KILFQLYTGEALI
-426 AEDAAVTGDFGNWEF
+426 AEGATGSDEMGNWEF
-441 TFDQPLRNGDYRV
+441 TFDQPLRNGDYKV
-454 TAQSQ
+454 TAQSR
-459 DTRGALSL
+459 DARGALSL
-467 VVDSPPIKV
+467 VVDSPSIKV

-502 FTGFG
+502 LAGFG

-519 LALRVSFT
+519 LALRVSFA

-532 KMFQLLKAD
+532 KIFQLLKAD
-541 VERLLKARE
+541 AERLLKARE
-550 TPTTGNDVYAIQ
+550 TPTAGNDVYAIQ
-562 SLRENIEK
+562 RLQENIQK
-570 MEKYIKKGVEK
+570 MENYIKKGVEK

>member
-7 LSFIVLFATGV
+7 LSFIVLFAIGV
-18 FAYSPSASA
+18 FSYSPDAEA
-27 ATLFIAPPSAEV
+27 ATLFISPPSAEV

-126 TGSGSFAVSDA
+126 TGSGSLTVSDA

-167 PIPPAVPPPAEV
+167 PIPVPVPAEV

-199 PTLKIQLY
+199 PELKIQLY

-228 DVTGVTTALNNQPN
+228 DVTGVMTALNNQPI
-242 YVPPKKSEGLFE
+242 YVPPKKLEGLFD

-262 DGVRYLHIH
+262 DGVQYLHVH

-277 WGTAA
+277 WGPAA

-294 PFDVSVIEGESS
+294 PFDISVIEGESS

-344 TGSFTLP
+344 TGTYALP
-351 LLAPGKRQVTV
+351 LLTPGKRQVIV

-372 EDSITLET
+372 EDSITIET

-396 SDEQRG
+396 SEETRG
-402 LNVKGISLPGA
+402 LNVKGTSLPDI
-413 KVFLKLYMEEALI
+413 KILFQLYTGEALI
-426 AEDAAVTGDFGNWEF
+426 SEGATSSDEMGNWEF
-441 TFDQPLRNGDYRV
+441 TFDQPLRNGDYMV
-454 TAQSQ
+454 TAQGR
-459 DTRGALSL
+459 DARGALSL
-467 VVDSPPIKV
+467 VVDSPAIKV

-502 FTGFG
+502 LAGFG
-507 GGVWFYKKRQKK
+507 GGVWFYRKWQKK

-532 KMFQLLKAD
+532 KMFQLLRAD

-550 TPTTGNDVYAIQ
+550 TETPGNDIYAIQ
-562 SLRENIEK
+562 SLKENIEK